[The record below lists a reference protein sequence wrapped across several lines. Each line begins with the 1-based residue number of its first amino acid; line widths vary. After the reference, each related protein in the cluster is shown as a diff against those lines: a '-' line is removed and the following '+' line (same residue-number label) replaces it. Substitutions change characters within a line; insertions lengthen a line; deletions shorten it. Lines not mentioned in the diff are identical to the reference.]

1 MIMND
6 AFFIPPYLRS
16 RNLLNDSLLSLSEIS
31 VHPRVELLRE
41 VRNYWTVLLNKLP
54 FWNSIKVNGRF
65 S

>member
-6 AFFIPPYLRS
+6 AFFLPPYLRS

-54 FWNSIKVNGRF
+54 F
-65 S
+65 